1 MFTGFSPETFDFLWG
16 IRFNNNREWFAQHK
30 EQYQRSLYEP
40 MKALVKDL
48 EPDFLPV
55 DGMKIQLSRIYRD
68 MRMHPDTFYKDS
80 LWFTLRHRED
90 YWLENP
96 CLCFELRPE
105 GSRYGFLLL
114 RPQPAHMEQLR
125 KKMAEKPEEF
135 LAMIRKAEKKSGI
148 KLAGDRY
155 KRPKPCQTEALT
167 EFFTMKNFLA
177 LRDMPPEELLFSPA
191 LTGELRK
198 VFHAWLPFYHF
209 CRKTPE
215 AKTSLDIK

>member
-1 MFTGFSPETFDFLWG
+1 MFDGFSPETFDFLWG

-30 EQYQRSLYEP
+30 EQYQRVLYEP

-48 EPDFLPV
+48 EPDFLPM

-105 GSRYGFLLL
+105 GYRYGFLLL
-114 RPQPAHMEQLR
+114 RPQPARMEELR

-135 LAMIRKAEKKSGI
+135 LAMIRRAEKESGL
-148 KLAGDRY
+148 KLEGDRY
-155 KRPKPCQTEALT
+155 KRPKPCEDGRLT
-167 EFFTMKNFLA
+167 EYFTMKNFFA
-177 LRDMPPEELLFSPA
+177 LGDLPPDELLFSPG
-191 LTGELRK
+191 LTEELRK
-198 VFHAWLPFYHF
+198 VFHAWLPLYHF
-209 CRKTPE
+209 CRNK
-215 AKTSLDIK
+215 